1 MGLSYIDMNQP
12 WVYTCPHLP
21 PHPIPLSCPSA
32 PALSALFHASSL
44 NWSYISHMAICM
56 FHCYSLKPSFFL
68 KSNRFFVCL
77 YHAVLGSITTNNAS
91 GGDGIPTELF
101 KILNDDA
108 VKVLQTVLFILR
120 MCPTVWRWFVKILRI
135 FLKKSNGSMEMKSL
149 SKLEVSFRTPL
160 FPMKKHKRIIWP
172 ITLITP
178 LALLSAATNLYF
190 SKNYLENVF
199 KWDSGWEL
207 GVCG

>member
-1 MGLSYIDMNQP
+1 MGVHVSPPPSSSHPSELSQC
-12 WVYTCPHLP
+12 TGFECPV
-21 PHPIPLSCPSA
+21 SCIELELVIYFTYGNMHVS
-32 PALSALFHASSL
+32 LLFSQT
-44 NWSYISHMAICM
+44 
-56 FHCYSLKPSFFL
+56 KFFSQI
-68 KSNRFFVCL
+68 KSIFFCL

>member
-1 MGLSYIDMNQP
+1 MVLPYIDMNQP
-12 WVYTCPHLP
+12 WVYTCPHVT
-21 PHPIPLSCPSA
+21 PHPIPPSCPSA
-32 PALSALFHASSL
+32 PALSALLHASSL
-44 NWSYISHMAICM
+44 NWSSISHMAIYM
-56 FHCYSLKPSFFL
+56 FQCYSLKPSIFL
-68 KSNRFFVCL
+68 KSMSVFLCV
-77 YHAVLGSITTNNAS
+77 YHAVLGGITTNNAS

-108 VKVLQTVLFILR
+108 CKVLLAVPFILR
-120 MCPTVWRWFVKILRI
+120 MCPTVWRSIRLNSENF
-135 FLKKSNGSMEMKSL
+135 FKKSNESMEMKSL
-149 SKLEVSFRTPL
+149 SKLEGCFQTPL
-160 FPMKKHKRIIWP
+160 VPVKKHKWIIWP

-199 KWDSGWEL
+199 KWDSGREL